1 MKTLHASL
9 ATCAVLSF
17 SASAGAAS
25 LVSIK
30 GAVQINSGSGFHQ
43 VAQVAGS
50 AELAPGNSVMVA
62 AGASAEIR
70 YSDDC
75 RIPVRPGSVEVV
87 ARFSPCRPPPTAT
100 AVQGGTLVGA
110 DPDTFVRSQLSC
122 ATIEIPSTESPPV
135 DPVAAPARPGSLPAS
150 DLLIC
155 AFGEMPKQ
163 VIMLDG
169 RQLSLHTAR
178 VCRTGYEHR
187 KVITT

>member
-1 MKTLHASL
+1 MKTLLASL
-9 ATCAVLSF
+9 ATCSAVFSF

-30 GAVQINSGSGFHQ
+30 GAVQINTGSGFH
-43 VAQVAGS
+43 QVAGS

-110 DPDTFVRSQLSC
+110 DPDTFVRSQILRDNRDS
-122 ATIEIPSTESPPV
+122 V
-135 DPVAAPARPGSLPAS
+135 
-150 DLLIC
+150 
-155 AFGEMPKQ
+155 
-163 VIMLDG
+163 
-169 RQLSLHTAR
+169 
-178 VCRTGYEHR
+178 Y
-187 KVITT
+187 

>member
-1 MKTLHASL
+1 MTARRAAPIVGRATCCVFIAHSTCFAIPLKKACTSSVATQYSYRGSGEFRMKTLL
-9 ATCAVLSF
+9 AGLVTCAAVFSF
-17 SASAGAAS
+17 STSAGAAS

-87 ARFSPCRPPPTAT
+87 ARFSPCRPPPTVT

-110 DPDTFVRSQLSC
+110 DPDTFVRSQILRDNR
-122 ATIEIPSTESPPV
+122 
-135 DPVAAPARPGSLPAS
+135 DP
-150 DLLIC
+150 
-155 AFGEMPKQ
+155 F
-163 VIMLDG
+163 
-169 RQLSLHTAR
+169 
-178 VCRTGYEHR
+178 Y
-187 KVITT
+187 

>member
-1 MKTLHASL
+1 LLRFYRIPLKKACMSSVATQYSYRGPGEFHMKTLHASL

-87 ARFSPCRPPPTAT
+87 ARLSPCRPPPIVTAI
-100 AVQGGTLVGA
+100 QGGTLVGA
-110 DPDTFVRSQLSC
+110 DPDTFVRSQLLR
-122 ATIEIPSTESPPV
+122 
-135 DPVAAPARPGSLPAS
+135 DNRDAAP
-150 DLLIC
+150 
-155 AFGEMPKQ
+155 
-163 VIMLDG
+163 
-169 RQLSLHTAR
+169 
-178 VCRTGYEHR
+178 
-187 KVITT
+187 